1 MKRSLAVATIAL
13 LVAAENA
20 APTRPELEKRKKQNE
35 KALAVIILTCLTT
48 SLYADLGDDY
58 NTCLK
63 QLEKTGMPVNHD
75 DINGYPR
82 LEAHVSGIQH
92 ITLFFNKAKTRCIL
106 EEIVSPAP
114 IQVNAIKVTLA
125 RYHKHWKID
134 NIDDSNVWAESTD
147 GEIYVSFYL
156 KRPAVFRIANR
167 EARQS
172 PMLVNWPNRE
182 NPEKESM
189 LFP

>member
-1 MKRSLAVATIAL
+1 MK
-13 LVAAENA
+13 
-20 APTRPELEKRKKQNE
+20 K
-35 KALAVIILTCLTT
+35 LAVIILTCLTT

-63 QLEKTGMPVNHD
+63 QLEKTGTSVHHD
-75 DINGYPR
+75 DTSDYPR
-82 LEAHVSGIQH
+82 LQAQRGGIQSV
-92 ITLFFNKAKTRCIL
+92 TLCFNKAKTHCIL
-106 EEIVSPAP
+106 EEISSPKP
-114 IQVNAIKVTLA
+114 IQVNLMKVTLA

-134 NIDDSNVWAESTD
+134 NVDDSNVWAESTD
-147 GEIYVSFYL
+147 GEIYVMFSLRGPGYFQ
-156 KRPAVFRIANR
+156 IANR

-172 PMLVNWPNRE
+172 PLVNWPDRE

>member
-1 MKRSLAVATIAL
+1 MKKV
-13 LVAAENA
+13 
-20 APTRPELEKRKKQNE
+20 
-35 KALAVIILTCLTT
+35 AVIMLTCLST

-63 QLEKTGMPVNHD
+63 ELEKTGWPVHYGEQ
-75 DINGYPR
+75 NGYPG
-82 LEAHVSGIQH
+82 LVAVADGIEH
-92 ITLFFNKAKTRCIL
+92 TTLVFNKAKTHCIYK
-106 EEIVSPAP
+106 EMIRPDP
-114 IQVNAIKVTLA
+114 IQISLLKVTLA

-134 NIDDSNVWAESTD
+134 NVDDSNVWAESTD
-147 GEIYVSFYL
+147 GEIYVSFSL
-156 KRPAVFRIANR
+156 KGPGVFRIVNR

-172 PMLVNWPNRE
+172 PLVNWPNRE